1 MSALTE
7 EQLNALW
14 KLGMEAVRDQLLQ
27 DSVESQILD
36 DPAAINDMEFVYLFA
51 RREVVDTMRRGY
63 NEPLPDQPT

>member
-7 EQLNALW
+7 DQLNALW
-14 KLGMEAVRDQLLQ
+14 KLGMEAVRDRLLQ

-36 DPAAINDMEFVYLFA
+36 DPAAINDMEFVHLFA

-63 NEPLPDQPT
+63 NEPLPDDPT